1 MALDL
6 TYREVIERL
15 FEKTGSKISPGLE
28 RTEQLL
34 DSLGDPHRKY
44 PSFHVAGTNGK
55 GSTVATLDALLR
67 FGGRRVGRYTSPHL
81 LDFRERIAVNG
92 EAISEAALLA
102 LLQRLEPLAESIDAT
117 FFEITTA
124 AAMAYFA
131 DAKVDVAVIETGLGG
146 RLDSTNVLDPVVAT
160 VTNIGLDHTEYLG
173 PTLQHIAD
181 EKAGIFKFG
190 RPAVIG
196 EPRLDLARRLADR
209 AAERGATPI
218 SVVRSDWRPW
228 SVSLAGG
235 MTSFTAA
242 TPLGRTRLS
251 TPLVGEHQVR
261 NTLAALATLHA
272 AGPAYAIAKEDI
284 NRALSTVS
292 LPGRFQRIG
301 AWIFD
306 VAHNAAGAR
315 ALAETLAARPSP
327 PPVTIVLG
335 VLKDKDW
342 QGVIETLAP
351 VADRFI
357 ITQPISAPVERA
369 WDPVPAAAHANA
381 CKVPVSLEM
390 DFNAAI
396 ARAASLPGTKVV
408 CGSFHTV
415 GDAMRILGIDPT
427 APSQA
432 RARTAPGGVSSRA

>member
-6 TYREVIERL
+6 TYKETIERL
-15 FEKTGSKISPGLE
+15 FEKTGSKVSPGLE

-34 DSLGDPHRKY
+34 DSLGDPHRSY

-67 FGGRRVGRYTSPHL
+67 SGGRRVARYTSPHL
-81 LDFRERIAVNG
+81 VDFRERIAIEGVP
-92 EAISEAALLA
+92 ISEAALLA
-102 LLQRLEPLAESIDAT
+102 LLRRLEPLAESIGAT

-124 AAMAYFA
+124 AAFAYFA
-131 DAKVDVAVIETGLGG
+131 DEKVDVAVIETGLGG
-146 RLDSTNVLDPVVAT
+146 ALDSTNVLDPVVAT
-160 VTNIGLDHTEYLG
+160 VTNISLDHTEFLG
-173 PTLQHIAD
+173 TTLQAIAD
-181 EKAGIFKFG
+181 EKGGIFKFG
-190 RPAVIG
+190 RPAVIA
-196 EPRLDLARRLADR
+196 EPRLDLAKRLAER

-218 SVVRSDWRPW
+218 SVVRSDWRAW

-251 TPLVGEHQVR
+251 TPLMGEHQVR

-272 AGPAYAIAKEDI
+272 AGPQYAVKKENI
-284 NRALSTVS
+284 NKALSSVT
-292 LPGRFQRIG
+292 LPGRFQRVRD
-301 AWIFD
+301 WVFD

-315 ALAETLAARPSP
+315 ALAETLAARRSP

-342 QGVIETLAP
+342 YGMIDALAP
-351 VADRFI
+351 VADHFI
-357 ITQPISAPVERA
+357 ITQPLTAPPERA
-369 WDPVPAAAHANA
+369 WDPLAAAAHANA
-381 CKVPVSLEM
+381 CKVPVSLDL
-390 DFNAAI
+390 DFRIAI
-396 ARAASLPGTKVV
+396 DRAASLPGTKVV

-415 GDAMRILGIDPT
+415 GDAMTLLGIDPG
-427 APSQA
+427 APA
-432 RARTAPGGVSSRA
+432 SRPTRE